1 MIRFLGFLFAL
12 SILIALP
19 QAGQAQVTITN
30 SGITSGPIVFT
41 PEVPIATFN
50 GKITVSAET
59 FGQYVKAVFIYFIW
73 SVGIL
78 AVVMVTFGG
87 IKWVS
92 AAGNPT
98 RIHDARDIINN
109 AIIGLIIAL
118 TSIVLLQTINPALTN
133 FPGLVLATVSGKV
146 LNIEQEI
153 LKQVGEFPSCSAT
166 QVLSYPRQACSQSG
180 TKIVCVDGL
189 NTWINNAAAKY
200 HVDALLVKAEIL
212 HESSK
217 NNQPPF
223 SGPYAGTG
231 SSAYGL
237 GQFLGGT
244 LPAELSAVNN
254 GLPSECPVTAF
265 HKAVPPDK
273 TCAEWLDKH
282 LEIQVQMVAHYLKT
296 ISNYKCVHG
305 DLTLTAAGYFLGPNA
320 IERDVTSRQPDFCS
334 GDTIAQIDT
343 AQVVPQAVPYVQ
355 DVRAKYIEECRISSA
370 GAATPPPGVP
380 TGSYPTGPQN

>member
-200 HVDALLVKAEIL
+200 HVDALLVK
-212 HESSK
+212 
-217 NNQPPF
+217 
-223 SGPYAGTG
+223 
-231 SSAYGL
+231 
-237 GQFLGGT
+237 T

-296 ISNYKCVHG
+296 ISNYKCVNG

-334 GDTIAQIDT
+334 GDTTAQIDT
-343 AQVVPQAVPYVQ
+343 AQVVPQAVAYVQ